1 MVKAAS
7 KNEKLLRA
15 YRDEDYEQCEK
26 LVNQAWGFDEIFV
39 PKALS
44 SLAKRIYTE
53 GSVVN
58 SNYKMVAEVNGTVAG
73 FIFGFN
79 ERLKMPRGN
88 IMLGLSILWR
98 LMWIKSEKPKNKKEL
113 TNAMAVHQSN
123 KTQLVGKGRSEVVL
137 FVVSRM
143 FQRQGIGKAL
153 WAGFKEH
160 CIEHDVSSI
169 IVETNKLEASSFYE
183 RLGFKHM
190 GNFDSPLHE
199 FATKGGQACMYEYVC
214 K

>member
-1 MVKAAS
+1 MK
-7 KNEKLLRA
+7 KFFRE
-15 YRDEDYEQCEK
+15 YRKEDYEQCEE
-26 LVNQAWGFDEIFV
+26 LVNQAWGFEKIFA

-44 SLAKRIYTE
+44 DLAKRIYTG

-58 SNYKMVAEVNGTVAG
+58 SNYKIVAEVNGTVAG

-79 ERLKMPRGN
+79 EYAKKPGKK
-88 IMLGLSILWR
+88 IIFGLSILWQFI
-98 LMWIKSEKPKNKKEL
+98 WVKSEKPKDKKEL
-113 TNAMAVHQSN
+113 TNAINLHQKN
-123 KTQLVGKGRSEVVL
+123 RDKLVGRGRSEIVL
-137 FVVSRM
+137 FVVGEM
-143 FQRQGIGKAL
+143 FQRQGIGKEL
-153 WAGFKEH
+153 WAGFKEK
-160 CIEHDVSSI
+160 CIEHGVSSI

-199 FATKGGQACMYEYVC
+199 FATKGGQACVYEYVF